1 MSKEKIE
8 ESILLKEAI
17 IEGMVDL
24 KAKDIVCI
32 DLRNTDG
39 AVTDFFVICHGDSS
53 THLEGIANSVYKGVS
68 KKMHQKPWH
77 YEGKQSSDWVLL
89 DYVDV
94 VAHIFHKEARE
105 FYDLEGLWA
114 DAPVEK
120 IEEV

>member
-77 YEGKQSSDWVLL
+77 YEGKQSSD
-89 DYVDV
+89 Y
-94 VAHIFHKEARE
+94 
-105 FYDLEGLWA
+105 
-114 DAPVEK
+114 
-120 IEEV
+120 